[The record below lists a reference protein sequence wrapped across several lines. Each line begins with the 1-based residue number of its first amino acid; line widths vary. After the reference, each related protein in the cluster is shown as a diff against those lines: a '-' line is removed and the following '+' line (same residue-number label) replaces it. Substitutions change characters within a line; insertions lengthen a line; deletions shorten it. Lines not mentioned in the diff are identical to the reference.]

1 MAMLHLSQQLLHGV
15 PWKTAQAKINMRA
28 VQNCEGEENKM
39 HLIPAND
46 IFLFYIDT
54 IQTWMCIQ
62 KTERLLKFDFF
73 PEAF

>member
-15 PWKTAQAKINMRA
+15 AWKTAQMKTNMRA

-46 IFLFYIDT
+46 IFLFDIDT
-54 IQTWMCIQ
+54 IRTWLCLQ
-62 KTERLLKFDFF
+62 KTERLLRFDSF